1 MKIKTFLLA
10 IFFVAGTYFSSIADE
25 GMWIPSN
32 LDKIYSQMQKM
43 GLNLDMNQMY
53 DVNKPSLKDA
63 IVLLDYGQCTAE
75 IVSPEGLMLTNH
87 HCGYGN
93 IQFHSSVE
101 HDYLKDGFWAK
112 TKKEELPCPG
122 KTASL
127 LVRIERVTDKVLS
140 GIPFDAPD
148 AMRNAKINE
157 AIGKIVEDAT
167 KGNGYEATVYPM
179 LQNNE
184 YYLYVYETFRDV
196 RLVGAPPSS
205 IGKFGGDTDNW
216 MWPRHTGDFSMF
228 RIYSGPDGKPADYSD
243 KNIPLKS
250 KYFLPISLKGY
261 NENDFAMVWGFPGFT
276 DRYLPSN
283 GVKFKSD
290 YTNAASVKLKYA
302 KMQIMKEYMDTDAGT
317 KIKYAD
323 KYAYL
328 ANFWKK
334 DMEESKAIRKL
345 KVVEEKF
352 KGEQEFKSKVNKD
365 PALSQK
371 YGKVISDFEEIYK
384 ERTDT
389 KYTLVNFYF
398 FETTYTYGCELLNF
412 VKNYNYLVDSVK
424 QGNVS
429 GDLIESVKL
438 NSEQFFKDY
447 DFTIDK
453 KIFAKMLKYFYDD
466 IPKEFHP
473 DVFKKVETEFGGDFN
488 KYADYVYENSIFSTK
503 EKLFNFLKTPDAKKI
518 ENDPA
523 VLTYASMLENNNKI
537 FARYSAYNA
546 RLVRAKRMYI
556 AGMREIMNEKDFY
569 PDANSSMRITYGKV
583 IPYNPRDAVRYDYTT
598 TLEGILEKEDAA
610 NEEFIVP
617 EKLKSIFA
625 NKDFGIYGV
634 GKKMPVC
641 FLTDNDITG
650 GNSGSPVINADGEL
664 IGIAFDG
671 NSEAMSSDLHFDPAL
686 QRCINVDIRYVLL
699 IIDKFA
705 GAKNLISEMKI
716 VK

>member
-1 MKIKTFLLA
+1 MKLKTFLFA
-10 IFFVAGTYFSSIADE
+10 IIFVTGSYFSSIADE
-25 GMWIPSN
+25 GMWIPSG
-32 LDKIYSQMQKM
+32 LDKIFPEMQRL
-43 GLNLDMNQMY
+43 GLNLSIDQMY
-53 DVNKPSLKDA
+53 NLNKPSLKDA

-75 IVSPEGLMLTNH
+75 LVSPEGLLLTNH

-93 IQFHSSVE
+93 IQFHSTVE

-112 TKKEELPCPG
+112 SKTEELPCPG

-127 LVRIERVTDKVLS
+127 LVRIEKVTDKVLQ
-140 GIPFDAPD
+140 GVPFDAPD
-148 AMRNAKINE
+148 RERNAKINE

-167 KGNGYEATVYPM
+167 RGNGYEANVYSM
-179 LQNNE
+179 LNGNE
-184 YYLYVYETFRDV
+184 YFLYVYETFRDV

-228 RIYSGPDGKPADYSD
+228 RIYSGPDGKPADYSSN
-243 KNIPLKS
+243 NIPLKP
-250 KYFLPISLKGY
+250 KHFLPISLKGY
-261 NENDFAMVWGFPGFT
+261 KENDYAMIWGYPGFT

-290 YTNAASVKLKYA
+290 YTNAASVKLKNA
-302 KMQIMKEYMDTDAGT
+302 KMKIMKEYMDTDAGIR
-317 KIKYAD
+317 IKYAD

-352 KGEQEFKSKVNKD
+352 KGEQEFKNKVKND
-365 PALSQK
+365 PVLSQK
-371 YGKVISDFEEIYK
+371 YGKVISDFEEVYK

-398 FETTYTYGCELLNF
+398 FETTYSYGCELLNF
-412 VKNYNYLVDSVK
+412 VKNYGYLVDSVK
-424 QGNVS
+424 QGTVS

-473 DVFKKVETEFGGDFN
+473 DVFKKVETGFGGDFN
-488 KYADYVYENSIFSTK
+488 EYADYVYENSIFPNK
-503 EKLFNFLKTPDAKKI
+503 DKLFDFLKTPDAKKI

-523 VLTYASMLENNNKI
+523 VLTYFSMLESNNKI
-537 FARYSAYNA
+537 FANYSALNA

-583 IPYNPRDAVRYDYTT
+583 IPYNPRDAVHYDYTT

-610 NEEFIVP
+610 NDEFIVP

>member
-1 MKIKTFLLA
+1 MKLKSTLF
-10 IFFVAGTYFSSIADE
+10 IFSFVFCIYFSSVADE

-32 LDKIYSQMQKM
+32 LDKIYSQMQKL
-43 GLNLDMNQMY
+43 GLNLEIDQMY
-53 DVNKPSLKDA
+53 DVNNPSLKDA
-63 IVLLDYGQCTAE
+63 IVMLDYGQCTAE
-75 IVSPEGLMLTNH
+75 IVSPEGLLLTNH

-93 IQFHSSVE
+93 IQFHSSVD
-101 HDYLKDGFWAK
+101 HDYLKDGFWAMS
-112 TKKEELPCPG
+112 KKDELPCPG

-148 AMRNAKINE
+148 ATRNAKINE

-167 KGNGYEATVYPM
+167 KGNGYEANVYPM

-228 RIYSGPDGKPADYSD
+228 RIYSSPDGKPADYSEN
-243 KNIPLKS
+243 NIPLKS
-250 KYFLPISLKGY
+250 KYYFPISLKGY
-261 NENDFAMVWGFPGFT
+261 KENDFAMVWGFPGFT

-302 KMQIMKEYMDTDAGT
+302 KMQIMKEYMDNDEGT
-317 KIKYAD
+317 RIKYAD

-334 DMEESKAIRKL
+334 DMEESKVIRKL

-352 KGEQEFKSKVNKD
+352 KGEQEFKNKVNND
-365 PALSQK
+365 ASLSQK

-384 ERTDT
+384 ERTDS

-412 VKNYNYLVDSVK
+412 IKAYDYLVDSVK

-429 GDLIESVKL
+429 ADLIESVKL

-447 DFTIDK
+447 DYVIDK

-466 IPKEFHP
+466 IPKEYHP
-473 DVFKKVETEFGGDFN
+473 DIFQKVETEFGGDFN
-488 KYADYVYENSIFSTK
+488 KYAEYVYENSIFSTK
-503 EKLFNFLKTPDAKKI
+503 DKLFNFLKAPDVKKI
-518 ENDPA
+518 ENDPT
-523 VLTYASMLENNNKI
+523 VLTFFSMRDNNNKVLAK
-537 FARYSAYNA
+537 FSALNA
-546 RLVRAKRMYI
+546 RLVRAKRMYLS
-556 AGMREIMNEKDFY
+556 GLREVQKETDFY
-569 PDANSSMRITYGKV
+569 PDANSTMRITYGKV
-583 IPYNPRDAVRYDYTT
+583 IPYNPRDAVHYDYTT
-598 TLEGILEKEDAA
+598 TLEGILEKEDAT
-610 NEEFIVP
+610 NEEFVVP
-617 EKLKSIFA
+617 EKLKTICK
-625 NKDFGIYGV
+625 NKNYGRYGV
-634 GKKMPVC
+634 GKTMPVC

-650 GNSGSPVINADGEL
+650 GNSGSPVMNANGEL

-671 NSEAMSSDLHFDPAL
+671 NSEAMSCDLHFDPAL

-699 IIDKFA
+699 VIDKYA
-705 GAKNLISEMKI
+705 GATNLISEMKI
-716 VK
+716 NK